1 MVDQVSEFLRCA
13 MCGDRIGVYEPL
25 WLELTDGSLRRSSFL
40 ISAVIPGMTDRGC
53 GTLTVSSPR

>member
-1 MVDQVSEFLRCA
+1 
-13 MCGDRIGVYEPL
+13 MCGDRIGVCEPL